1 MYYPGSSGW
10 IEKYCDLI
18 EKKEI
23 DIYNRPTESEDLI
36 SLSRSTGLLFGIPLE
51 QLFFPTSKTQ
61 NWTNHDRLKSVFFE
75 TLVWV
80 HLKHTKNSWSKNQ
93 FIEDLANYYSSVKPK
108 NSFDF
113 LSFFKKESVIHSIE
127 LVIDERLELGKRLI
141 ETRIWLNTL
150 SNAFVFLDVILFQ
163 EFLQTKKVRPFQVL
177 TDKTMKCFIGAAHSD
192 QELTESEEKLFAYFL
207 ASARL
212 NENEDEQLESL
223 FKNPI
228 YLPDLQLL
236 VNESIEFK
244 YYILYFCAFIISCNR
259 EIHDEEREFLIQLA
273 KELAISEDEV
283 DLALTFNTAFILDH
297 AREIPYLGS
306 SSADILFSNLSKRWG
321 KILLRNKDK
330 LVLEIQQSK
339 ELMVLLGK
347 STKRDLTKE
356 EKEQVKMQL
365 TDIMKSMPSLAI
377 FLIPGGSLLL
387 PIFLK
392 IIPSLMPSAFR
403 DNEV

>member
-1 MYYPGSSGW
+1 M
-10 IEKYCDLI
+10 
-18 EKKEI
+18 
-23 DIYNRPTESEDLI
+23 
-36 SLSRSTGLLFGIPLE
+36 
-51 QLFFPTSKTQ
+51 QL
-61 NWTNHDRLKSVFFE
+61 V
-75 TLVWV
+75 
-80 HLKHTKNSWSKNQ
+80 
-93 FIEDLANYYSSVKPK
+93 
-108 NSFDF
+108 
-113 LSFFKKESVIHSIE
+113 
-127 LVIDERLELGKRLI
+127 
-141 ETRIWLNTL
+141 
-150 SNAFVFLDVILFQ
+150 
-163 EFLQTKKVRPFQVL
+163 
-177 TDKTMKCFIGAAHSD
+177 
-192 QELTESEEKLFAYFL
+192 
-207 ASARL
+207 
-212 NENEDEQLESL
+212 
-223 FKNPI
+223 
-228 YLPDLQLL
+228 

-259 EIHDEEREFLIQLA
+259 EIHEEERLFLIQLA

-297 AREIPYLGS
+297 TREIPYLGS

-339 ELMVLLGK
+339 ELMILLGK
-347 STKRDLTKE
+347 STQRDLTKE

-365 TDIMKSMPSLAI
+365 MDIMKSMPSLAI